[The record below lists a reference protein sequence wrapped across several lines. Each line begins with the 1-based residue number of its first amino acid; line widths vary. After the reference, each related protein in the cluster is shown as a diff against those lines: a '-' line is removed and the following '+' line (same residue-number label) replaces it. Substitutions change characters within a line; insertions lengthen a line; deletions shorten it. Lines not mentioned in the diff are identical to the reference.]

1 MKPPS
6 YAQRLQKVATKKQA
20 ITMSNLSALT
30 PAAGTANQLLMLID
44 HPFPHGSTGV
54 YAHDPN
60 GKT

>member
-30 PAAGTANQLLMLID
+30 PAAGTANQIID
-44 HPFPHGSTGV
+44 
-54 YAHDPN
+54 AN
-60 GKT
+60 